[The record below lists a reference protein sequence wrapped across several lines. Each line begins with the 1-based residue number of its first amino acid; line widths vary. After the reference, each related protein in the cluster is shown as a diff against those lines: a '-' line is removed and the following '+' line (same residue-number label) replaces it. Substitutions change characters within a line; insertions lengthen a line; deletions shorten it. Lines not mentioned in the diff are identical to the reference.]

1 MSASATDSRRM
12 RRSFWV
18 CLLIAGFCFLL
29 NAVYTSFSYG
39 ESSAYMAGM
48 FQIPLAGG
56 AFPALL
62 MMIGGWESCISRSAF
77 NAWNSGLAAL
87 TVGCAVRGVIN
98 ISGRSTQYDAV
109 YGIAGA
115 VLLAIAVALTIFDRV
130 GRR

>member
-1 MSASATDSRRM
+1 M

-39 ESSAYMAGM
+39 ESSAYMASM

-62 MMIGGWESCISRSAF
+62 LMIGGWEGCVPRSAF
-77 NAWNSGLAAL
+77 NAWNAGLAAL

-98 ISGRSTQYDAV
+98 ISGRSTEFDTV
-109 YGIAGA
+109 YRIAGA
-115 VLLAIAVALTIFDRV
+115 VLLASAVVLTILSRV
-130 GRR
+130 RRR